1 MDEYSMPS
9 VGDSSTPLPY
19 PILQS
24 VVGAAAAAIE
34 IVNATVVEVAAG
46 GDLLQNVVGTTMRP
60 PVIRDETPW
69 SVSLLFLAVAV
80 SIIIVGIAGNAFV
93 VAVIFTDRK
102 LLHSSVNLFLLNLAL
117 ADMGNIIFCAPDVI
131 LTLLGLPWVLPD
143 VLCPVLRFLQHYFL
157 FASVLLQMSI
167 GIERFMAICSPLQM
181 QRFSRRTTVFFLF
194 VAWLLAALIAAP
206 TVVFSRA
213 QPVPR
218 FNNSNICAAHDF
230 SGKIRSMVE
239 IVHFAILYCI
249 PLVLLTVLYFIMCR
263 RLWGKE
269 CMIAG
274 ETQQMAILRLRRS
287 VVKMLVISMLI
298 YFICYTPIQ
307 SLGILHLKP
316 PQWLRLSINLLVLLS
331 SAANPIVYIMCCRHF
346 HQRFVSMV
354 NRTIRCCPRSPEKYQ
369 TVITDADKVREVSID
384 YRSESGIQ
392 YPTYARMSVVT
403 HSSSSR
409 RHRKVKQRE
418 RSADVSLSVR
428 LLPQIDATRDEAA
441 ADALGDA
448 AVGRSGRRERAG
460 RVALRDRDRA
470 ASGDSSPPSLSA
482 SSPSTRGARAST
494 ASATSFHW
502 AATRDSNKYRAFRC
516 TNPKKS
522 TEMISVDFS

>member
-9 VGDSSTPLPY
+9 SVDDSSTPLPY

-46 GDLLQNVVGTTMRP
+46 GDLLQNVLGTTMRP

-69 SVSLLFLAVAV
+69 SVSLIFLAVAV

-117 ADMGNIIFCAPDVI
+117 ADMGNIIFCAPDVV
-131 LTLLGLPWVLPD
+131 LTLLQLPWVLPD
-143 VLCPVLRFLQHYFL
+143 VLCPVLRFLQQYFL

-213 QPVPR
+213 QLVPR

-230 SGKIRSMVE
+230 TGKIRSMVE

-274 ETQQMAILRLRRS
+274 ETQQIAILRLRRS

-346 HQRFVSMV
+346 HQRFVSMCGLNPLIELSSKV

-369 TVITDADKVREVSID
+369 TVITDADK
-384 YRSESGIQ
+384 
-392 YPTYARMSVVT
+392 YARMSVVT

-418 RSADVSLSVR
+418 RSVDVSLSVR
-428 LLPQIDATRDEAA
+428 LLPQIDATHDEAA
-441 ADALGDA
+441 ADALGNA
-448 AVGRSGRRERAG
+448 AVGRRRGGDRAG
-460 RVALRDRDRA
+460 RAALRDRDRA

-502 AATRDSNKYRAFRC
+502 AATRDSNKYRHFRC